1 MLRVHRQFIVLRYTV
16 SHADSGRREEM
27 LSRVALESAN
37 LLKVSLM
44 AAAAMWAIW
53 LLALVDTTNTAQ
65 AEDRLP
71 ENGKIAFLSYD
82 DEHSAIYTVEP
93 DGSNRSQ
100 LIKEGGYPNWSP
112 DGREM
117 SFVRM
122 KENNGSVISVMSAD
136 GSNLRNFNP
145 IEEFNG
151 GPIEEFNG
159 GPATWSPDGTKLAFN
174 KSRISEDIYV
184 VDLASSSQTNLTKTP
199 RFDELYPV
207 FSPNGSQ
214 ICFFR
219 YGAGGTGKSV
229 MGIYVMDA
237 DGSDPTL
244 LFELFHGPEQCDW
257 SPDGKKVAVPEFGPG
272 YLDIYVINADGSG
285 RTTLA
290 RNSAS
295 DREPDWS
302 PDAYDR
308 EPDWSPDGT
317 KIVFYSDMDG
327 GDYDIYTVDADG
339 SDVAQVTNWPGD
351 EISPDWQPLPGTTVH
366 QPDTG
371 GLSLLLVASA
381 LFFSGG
387 SLLYAVVRRRM

>member
-1 MLRVHRQFIVLRYTV
+1 MLRVHRRFIVLRYTA
-16 SHADSGRREEM
+16 SQANSGRREEM

-44 AAAAMWAIW
+44 AAAAMLAIW
-53 LLALVDTTNTAQ
+53 LLALVETTNTAQ

-82 DEHSAIYTVEP
+82 DEHSGIYTVEP

-117 SFVRM
+117 SLVRM

-136 GSNLRNFNP
+136 GSNLRNFN
-145 IEEFNG
+145 
-151 GPIEEFNG
+151 PIEEFNG

-199 RFDELYPV
+199 RFDELHPV

-219 YGAGGTGKSV
+219 YDADDSGKSV

-244 LFELFHGPEQCDW
+244 LFELFHGPEECAW

-285 RTTLA
+285 RTTLT

-339 SDVAQVTNWPGD
+339 SDVAQVTNLPGD
-351 EISPDWQPLPGTTVH
+351 EISPDWQPLPGTTVNP
-366 QPDTG
+366 PDTG
-371 GLSLLLVASA
+371 GPSLLWVASA
-381 LFFSGG
+381 LLFSG
-387 SLLYAVVRRRM
+387 SVMFYAVLKRRM